1 MCDIMMSGNVEQRIE
16 QGIRRGTPLNERPNK
31 DLKTNHR
38 RIELYSDNIV
48 NSFIMLGKLI
58 FLHKIYFNISY
69 LIIWKKI
76 IIIKKVHIYVVFL
89 YHFSK
94 PSILLY
100 AIIHLNFRVCF
111 IKHSNNM
118 TRQTLLFFFWGIL
131 SSISVV
137 FTYGNIYVIYLI

>member
-38 RIELYSDNIV
+38 GIELYSDNIV

-69 LIIWKKI
+69 LII
-76 IIIKKVHIYVVFL
+76 
-89 YHFSK
+89 
-94 PSILLY
+94 
-100 AIIHLNFRVCF
+100 
-111 IKHSNNM
+111 
-118 TRQTLLFFFWGIL
+118 
-131 SSISVV
+131 
-137 FTYGNIYVIYLI
+137 